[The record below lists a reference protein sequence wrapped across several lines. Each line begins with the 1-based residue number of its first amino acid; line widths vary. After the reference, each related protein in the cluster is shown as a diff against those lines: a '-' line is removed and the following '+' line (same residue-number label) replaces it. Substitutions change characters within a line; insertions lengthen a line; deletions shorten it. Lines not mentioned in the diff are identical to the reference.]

1 MCATC
6 SLSLSN
12 MWLQIIFQILQLR
25 KSIAWTQDGSTW
37 TTTVKM
43 ALLQRIHYPESVQM
57 YSDFVVLLEH
67 FTALILYLRTSRDHF
82 YTFTSFIHK
91 YEFLNV

>member
-1 MCATC
+1 
-6 SLSLSN
+6 

-82 YTFTSFIHK
+82 YTAHSQVSFISM
-91 YEFLNV
+91 NS